1 MKVVSFLSHFLRMLS
16 QDIELLIDSLFLL
29 LAFSTYIQTA
39 GLPGCDS
46 PAGKH
51 GEDLTLVRLRLVSLS
66 FIAFRIL
73 TSSSALTDE
82 S

>member
-1 MKVVSFLSHFLRMLS
+1 MFE

-39 GLPGCDS
+39 ALLGSSFPT
-46 PAGKH
+46 GKH
-51 GEDLTLVRLRLVSLS
+51 AEDLTLVPLHLVSLS